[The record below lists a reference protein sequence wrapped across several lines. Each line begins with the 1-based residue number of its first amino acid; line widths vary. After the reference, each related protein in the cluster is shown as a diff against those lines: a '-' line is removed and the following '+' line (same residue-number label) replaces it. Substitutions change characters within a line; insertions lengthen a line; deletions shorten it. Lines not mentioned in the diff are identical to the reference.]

1 MNLKTTE
8 REGRL
13 VRLWGRG
20 REVKQP
26 NDDDDCWNR
35 GKSLGF
41 RFIGSIAVAPS
52 SHEHDEPHRHRTR
65 EKFQSQFLLI
75 TDLPDFAASP
85 ASG

>member
-1 MNLKTTE
+1 M
-8 REGRL
+8 RGEGGSSRL
-13 VRLWGRG
+13 TGRD

-26 NDDDDCWNR
+26 DADNDDCWNR
-35 GKSLGF
+35 GKSLGI
-41 RFIGSIAVAPS
+41 RFIASIAVAPS